1 MAADRTALEYEQD
14 YFDVAWK
21 ARERKRETLGQAH
34 HSTAGPGKTVTAV
47 KQAAQRD
54 LEPLAGPDDA
64 VAVGRFDTIDG
75 ESYYIGRHVIRS
87 DDGDVLVMNW
97 QVPAAAPYF
106 RATIAEPGD
115 IALKRQFET
124 ERNRIKDFED
134 TIFAEIAARLA
145 ELSEPQRLGVDDT
158 VLRDMEQGRDGE
170 MRDIVQT
177 IHAAQYELIQRPFE
191 QLLII
196 QGGPGTGKTAVALHR
211 VSWLLYNDRD
221 RLKADDVLVIGPN
234 PTFTR
239 YIRKVLPDLGDVDVV
254 HQNLRSLGPEPS
266 HGREEDLDV
275 TRLKGEAR
283 MAGLLERGIRQ
294 RVRFP
299 EREEVLGIGSERAGA
314 QFGRD
319 VIEAAT
325 FEAAR
330 GSTYN
335 GGRGRFR
342 TWLTSQVQENA
353 REEVTASQIDSAL
366 ERVWPSL
373 TAQTFLRDL
382 FGSRER
388 LVAAAGDDF
397 TAGDVGRLLRP
408 AQGRLSDER
417 WADADV
423 SLLDEADTLIS
434 GPPKTYLHVVVDEA
448 QDLSPMQLRAV
459 RRRSRNGSMTVV
471 GDLAQSTGASAR
483 DSWDDVQAE
492 LLQEFPAS
500 IEELKLGYRVPAQI
514 FEFAARLLPLAAP
527 AITPPTVIRVGPGDP
542 QLVESEREGLADA
555 AVAAAREYAGRGLFV
570 GIVCADSVREGVE
583 DVLRVADVQWSD
595 TSTGSLGK
603 SINVSRP
610 VDAKGLEFDAVVVVD
625 PESVV
630 SESERGHR
638 MLYVALTRTTR
649 YLTVV
654 HTGIPLPLPEV
665 HALRPPDLA
674 SGAVAQVPAVEAGH
688 RTVQALAATNLG
700 DVIVQTAAK
709 TLADQ
714 LLASVPQDMWINVL
728 DRLRK
733 ELGISDEEL
742 FSLLE

>member
-1 MAADRTALEYEQD
+1 MAADRTDLKLEQD
-14 YFDVAWK
+14 YFDVAWN

-34 HSTAGPGKTVTAV
+34 LATAGPGKTVTAV

-54 LEPLAGPDDA
+54 LETLGGPDDA
-64 VAVGRFDTIDG
+64 VAVGRFDTIEGD
-75 ESYYIGRHVIRS
+75 SYYIGRHVIRS
-87 DDGDVLVMNW
+87 DDGEVLVMNW

-106 RATIAEPGD
+106 RATIADPGG

-124 ERNRIKDFED
+124 ERNRVKDFED
-134 TIFAEIAARLA
+134 TVFAEIAARLA
-145 ELSEPQRLGVDDT
+145 ELSEPRRLGVDDT
-158 VLRDMEQGRDGE
+158 VLRDMEQSRDGE

-221 RLKADDVLVIGPN
+221 RLKANDVLVIGPN

-239 YIRKVLPDLGDVDVV
+239 YIRKVLPDLGDVDVA

-283 MAGLLERGIRQ
+283 MAGLLERGMRQ

-299 EREEVLGIGSERAGA
+299 EREVVLGIGSERTGA
-314 QFGRD
+314 QLGRD
-319 VIEAAT
+319 VVEAAARD
-325 FEAAR
+325 AAR

-353 REEVTASQIDSAL
+353 REEVTASQIDGAL

-423 SLLDEADTLIS
+423 CLLDEADALIN
-434 GPPKTYLHVVVDEA
+434 GEPKTYLHIVVDEA

-483 DSWDDVQAE
+483 DSWDDVQAG

-500 IEELKLGYRVPAQI
+500 VEELKLGYRVPAQI

-527 AITPPTVIRVGPGDP
+527 AVTPPTVIRVGPSDP
-542 QLVESEREGLADA
+542 QLVESEHESLADA

-570 GIVCADSVREGVE
+570 GIVCPDSVREEVE

-595 TSTGSLGK
+595 TSSGSLGK

-638 MLYVALTRTTR
+638 MLYIALTRTTR

-654 HTGIPLPLPEV
+654 HTGIPLPLPEMP
-665 HALRPPDLA
+665 ALRSSDLA
-674 SGAVAQVPAVEAGH
+674 SSAADEAPASEVGHVP
-688 RTVQALAATNLG
+688 VQAIAAANLG

-714 LLASVPQDMWINVL
+714 LRTSVPPDIWINVL

-733 ELGISDEEL
+733 ELGISDEEI